1 MRCPDC
7 REEGDVKWML
17 RHQKISEEDV
27 STNANVVTILC
38 TKCGK
43 NASVFIEDYL
53 PEMFS
58 EWDETPELIQQYL
71 EEQRALEEANQ
82 ENENEIIE
90 IEEVV
95 DDMPTEND
103 QSAESNDN

>member
-7 REEGDVKWML
+7 REKGDVKWML
-17 RHQKISEEDV
+17 RHQKINEEDI

-71 EEQRALEEANQ
+71 EEQKALEEANR

>member
-7 REEGDVKWML
+7 REEGDIKWML
-17 RHQKISEEDV
+17 RHQKINEEDV

-53 PEMFS
+53 PEMFP
-58 EWDETPELIQQYL
+58 EWDETLELIQQYL
-71 EEQRALEEANQ
+71 ETQKALEEANQ

-90 IEEVV
+90 VEEVI
-95 DDMPTEND
+95 DDMPVEDD
-103 QSAESNDN
+103 QSAESNDS

>member
-1 MRCPDC
+1 MRCPNC

-17 RHQKISEEDV
+17 RHQKINEEDT

-58 EWDETPELIQQYL
+58 EWDETSELIQQYL
-71 EEQRALEEANQ
+71 ETQKALEEANQ

-90 IEEVV
+90 VEEVV
-95 DDMPTEND
+95 NDMPTEDD
-103 QSAESNDN
+103 QPAESNDN